1 MAKGIIYLME
11 TIVPGLV
18 KIGKTGSNNFEQRMY
33 NLEHNGYAN
42 VVGLKR
48 RYAIEVEGYD
58 EKEHLLHD
66 IFSKSNV
73 PNTELFALDPNLV
86 IQLLSSLEGR
96 QVYPAEVTRDEEFT
110 QATATRENGLIPDG
124 NYYFRRKVK
133 AWDSRPVEA
142 VMKVKDGR
150 CFVLEGSTVC
160 PVEAKN
166 LPFKEIKN
174 MRKTKKIVDN
184 VLKEKV
190 EVNSPSAAG
199 AFVLGQTCNGWTE
212 WKTESGQKIDVF
224 RKTK

>member
-96 QVYPAEVTRDEEFT
+96 QVYPEEATRDEEFT
-110 QATATRENGLIPDG
+110 QATTTRENGLIPDG
-124 NYYFRRKVK
+124 NYNGVGHYYF
-133 AWDSRPVEA
+133 W
-142 VMKVKDGR
+142 
-150 CFVLEGSTVC
+150 
-160 PVEAKN
+160 
-166 LPFKEIKN
+166 
-174 MRKTKKIVDN
+174 
-184 VLKEKV
+184 
-190 EVNSPSAAG
+190 
-199 AFVLGQTCNGWTE
+199 
-212 WKTESGQKIDVF
+212 
-224 RKTK
+224 